1 MIFKKLSMEYSVF
14 SIDDI
19 EEIQTILD
27 KHCQQYDG
35 PMSDLSLYYQNKSRK
50 KSLFLNNKKQ
60 YKGGMRR
67 DISFVVRDSITAL
80 ALCHNVTPVYT

>member
-35 PMSDLSLYYQNKSRK
+35 PMSDLS
-50 KSLFLNNKKQ
+50 
-60 YKGGMRR
+60 
-67 DISFVVRDSITAL
+67 
-80 ALCHNVTPVYT
+80 